1 MNRFYKLVFM
11 AIYVLG
17 SYYTFKGI
25 MHNILRYQQYN
36 SIFTQKEADQGEKK
50 SNLFNPYP
58 GYDDDILFNGKR
70 FYLIYLLYS

>member
-36 SIFTQKEADQGEKK
+36 SIFTQKEADQGEK
-50 SNLFNPYP
+50 
-58 GYDDDILFNGKR
+58 ILFNQ
-70 FYLIYLLYS
+70 IEIISCWP

>member
-50 SNLFNPYP
+50 SNFLNPSP
-58 GYDDDILFNGKR
+58 GYYDDILFNRKW
-70 FYLIYLLYS
+70 FYPIYLLYS